1 MLFTINAL
9 NFAYDREILS
19 AAHMKSIIMVQIG
32 DLNEHAKFDSFISG
46 WSEVMIEKLIASDL
60 KLKTWVTFAN
70 SRIKIR
76 PVSHFSSLTPLDF

>member
-46 WSEVMIEKLIASDL
+46 
-60 KLKTWVTFAN
+60 
-70 SRIKIR
+70 
-76 PVSHFSSLTPLDF
+76 